1 MENILGGFNVDTLP
15 PAKNSCQDQDV
26 MLREMHDSVELLLMK
41 DSTKFFNNSYLAFK
55 NSKLSIATSIVVVQ
69 PQHLTQHHITYQR
82 GLSGLL
88 CHSVSGFARD

>member
-55 NSKLSIATSIVVVQ
+55 RSVATTIVVVQ
-69 PQHLTQHHITYQR
+69 PQHLIQHHITYHQR

-88 CHSVSGFARD
+88 CHSVSGFARE